1 MCVSIKF
8 VISSQHFE
16 NLSLTHTH
24 SNSNIPWKMENG
36 FRSRLKRCS
45 RRRSHISPCLWKISP
60 CQNHVVDFTLFV
72 VDFTLSCFTLFV
84 VENTLFERSRK
95 YLVWGRFYL
104 VKYQKIGKMCQ
115 NVWVNW
121 RECFALYCRRSPSFK
136 NFRNSTNHWK
146 SYFQHTHTIIWS

>member
-1 MCVSIKF
+1 MCGFSWILKSLIASVF
-8 VISSQHFE
+8 ISLIIVQSPKLHHPTN
-16 NLSLTHTH
+16 NLDHTFH
-24 SNSNIPWKMENG
+24 HYA
-36 FRSRLKRCS
+36 
-45 RRRSHISPCLWKISP
+45 RRSHISPCLWKISP